1 MYTYDVLGQLIQ
13 ENNHIYTYDRAG
25 NRTSVQTD
33 DRREIYSYD
42 RGRLRNRTVERQQ
55 DPAGS
60 QTYTYRYD
68 AQGNTL
74 SDGENTYR
82 YDCLNRIT
90 EVKTKAGVITEEDE
104 AGEPIRYIRGHELL
118 ASDSERARFYNPV
131 IARFLSEDT
140 YYGDGLNLY
149 AYCHNNPVGYD
160 HVL

>member
-1 MYTYDVLGQLIQ
+1 MLVTLLGVNSNKTTLAGTIKYTYDALGQLIQ

-74 SDGENTYR
+74 SDGENTYL

-90 EVKTKAGVITEEDE
+90 EVKTKAGDIQKKMKLVNISAISADTNCLPPTVSGQGRIITM
-104 AGEPIRYIRGHELL
+104 
-118 ASDSERARFYNPV
+118 
-131 IARFLSEDT
+131 
-140 YYGDGLNLY
+140 
-149 AYCHNNPVGYD
+149 
-160 HVL
+160 HVMRCWMP